1 MNANGFVRLH
11 VDQAIPWERV
21 PVLAGD
27 EFRRTIEDA
36 VEGGQRVAAF
46 FASGPPSPSGR
57 GVGGEGEL
65 ELVAVLAD
73 GPRAL
78 LRVGRMAVEGER
90 VPSLTPDC
98 PQVHLF
104 EREIAEQSGIVFE
117 GHPWFKPVRFHRS
130 SRPGHDAWGRAPD
143 ATPVVGIMDFYRVEG
158 DEIHEVA
165 VGPVHAGVIE
175 PGHFR
180 FQCHGE
186 QVFHLEI
193 SLGYQHRG
201 AERTLIGGPHKR
213 TIHTI
218 ETLAGDTS
226 IGHAL
231 AYCQALEALGG
242 APAPIRADV
251 LRGVA
256 LELERLANHTG
267 DLGALAGDVGF
278 LPTASYCGRL
288 RGDFLN
294 LTALLCGSRF
304 GRGMVRPGGVRFDV
318 DGSRTRQCLERLDA
332 AFRDVENAVDLLW
345 NSASVQ
351 ARFEET
357 GAVDPDVA
365 RQLGLVGP
373 AARACGIECDVRS
386 DFPTGIFRFTQVP
399 VSTWTTGDVFARAYV
414 RWLEI
419 QRSVAFI
426 REQLAGLPDGPTQ
439 AEIKPLKPEHLAVS
453 LVEGWRGEICH
464 VARTDAN
471 GRFAHYKVVDPS
483 FHNWMGL
490 ALALRDQ
497 QISDFPLCN
506 KSFNLS
512 YCGHDL

>member
-1 MNANGFVRLH
+1 MNNQGFAALH
-11 VDQAIPWERV
+11 ARQAIPRGQV
-21 PVLAGD
+21 PQIPFAD
-27 EFRRTIEDA
+27 FRGSIVDA
-36 VEGGQRVAAF
+36 VAGGQRVAALF
-46 FASGPPSPSGR
+46 GDATDSTGK
-57 GVGGEGEL
+57 VDL
-65 ELVAVLAD
+65 YAVLAD
-73 GPRAL
+73 SSRAQ
-78 LRVGRMAVEGER
+78 LRVGKATLDSDRF
-90 VPSLTPDC
+90 PSLTPDC

-104 EREIAEQSGIVFE
+104 EREFAEQFGVRPE
-117 GHPWFKPVRFHRS
+117 GHPWFKPVRFHAS
-130 SRPGHDAWGRAPD
+130 YRPGHDAWDRKPGEH
-143 ATPVVGIMDFYRVEG
+143 PVIGVTDFFQVEG
-158 DEIHEVA
+158 EEIHEVA

-201 AERTLIGGPHKR
+201 AERTLVGGPNKR
-213 TIHTI
+213 TIHLM
-218 ETLAGDTS
+218 EQVAGDTS
-226 IGHAL
+226 VGHST
-231 AYCQALEALGG
+231 AYCQAVEALAGVE
-242 APAPIRADV
+242 PSLRAQV

-304 GRGMVRPGGVRFDV
+304 GRGMVLPGGARFDL
-318 DGSRTRQCLERLDA
+318 DTARKEQCLQRVEA
-332 AFRDVENAVDLLW
+332 AFQDVANAANLLW
-345 NSASVQ
+345 TTASVQ
-351 ARFEET
+351 ARFEGT
-357 GAVDPDVA
+357 GAISQDTCVA
-365 RQLGLVGP
+365 LGMVGP
-373 AARACGIECDVRS
+373 AARACGLDGDVRR
-386 DFPTGIFRFTQVP
+386 DFPTGIFRFTLVP
-399 VSTWTTGDVFARAYV
+399 VSSWVTGDVFARAYV

-426 REQLAGLPDGPTQ
+426 KDQLQAFPDGPIR
-439 AEIKPLKPEHLAVS
+439 ADVGPLKPDHLVVS

-464 VARTDAN
+464 VALTDGQ
-471 GRFAHYKVVDPS
+471 GRFSRYKIVDPS

-490 ALALRDQ
+490 AMSLRDQ

>member
-1 MNANGFVRLH
+1 MSSLTSLH
-11 VDQAIPWERV
+11 VGQVLERAKLT
-21 PVLAGD
+21 PLAWP
-27 EFRRTIEDA
+27 EFRAAILDA
-36 VEGGQRVAAF
+36 VEAGQRVAAF
-46 FASGPPSPSGR
+46 FGDSAADNG
-57 GVGGEGEL
+57 GVEL
-65 ELVAVLAD
+65 YCVLAD
-73 GPRAL
+73 SAHGV
-78 LRVGRMAVEGER
+78 LRIGRTTLQSDR
-90 VPSLTPDC
+90 FPSLTPAC

-104 EREIAEQSGIVFE
+104 EREIAEQYGVTPE
-117 GHPWFKPVRFHRS
+117 GHPWLKPVRFHQSYR
-130 SRPGHDAWGRAPD
+130 RGHDAWGRKPGEH
-143 ATPVVGIMDFYRVEG
+143 PVVGVTDFYRVEG

-201 AERTLIGGPHKR
+201 AERTLIGGPNKR
-213 TIHTI
+213 TIHTM
-218 ETLAGDTS
+218 ETIAGDTS
-226 IGHAL
+226 IGHAT
-231 AYCQALEALGG
+231 AYCQAVEALAG
-242 APAPIRADV
+242 AQVPISAEV

-267 DLGALAGDVGF
+267 DLGALAGDVAY
-278 LPTASYCGRL
+278 LPTAAFCGRL

-294 LTALLCGSRF
+294 LTALICGNRF
-304 GRGMVRPGGVRFDV
+304 GRGLVRPGGVAFDL
-318 DGSRTRQCLERLDA
+318 DEAGKQQFLQRLTA
-332 AFRDVENAVDLLW
+332 AYRDVESAVNLLW

-357 GAVDPDVA
+357 GTVAQDVCLA
-365 RQLGLVGP
+365 LGMVGP
-373 AARACGIECDVRS
+373 AARACGVESDVRN
-386 DFPTGIFRFTQVP
+386 DFPSGIYRFTQVP

-419 QRSVAFI
+419 QRSVAFA
-426 REQLAGLPDGPTQ
+426 REQLEGFPGGP
-439 AEIKPLKPEHLAVS
+439 IRRSLGPLQPNSLIVS

-464 VARTDAN
+464 VALTD
-471 GRFAHYKVVDPS
+471 GHGKFARYKIVDPS
-483 FHNWMGL
+483 FHNWTGVAM
-490 ALALRDQ
+490 ALRDQ